1 MLGTPPAFVL
11 SQDQTLVFNLCL
23 LPFGSALSLFVG
35 SFSRLAVYVYLRL
48 LHYTVFK
55 VRVAV
60 SRDSFDSLPNLYSL
74 VNTFFEE
81 SLIYYSSQLV
91 FITPYPC
98 FRPYSAIFS
107 SLMPK

>member
-23 LPFGSALSLFVG
+23 LPLGSALSLFVG

-74 VNTFFEE
+74 VNTFFKE
-81 SLIYYSSQLV
+81 SLIYYSSPLV
-91 FITPYPC
+91 LLLLTPVFAHIPPS
-98 FRPYSAIFS
+98 FHR
-107 SLMPK
+107 

>member
-74 VNTFFEE
+74 VNTF
-81 SLIYYSSQLV
+81 LKKV
-91 FITPYPC
+91 
-98 FRPYSAIFS
+98 
-107 SLMPK
+107 